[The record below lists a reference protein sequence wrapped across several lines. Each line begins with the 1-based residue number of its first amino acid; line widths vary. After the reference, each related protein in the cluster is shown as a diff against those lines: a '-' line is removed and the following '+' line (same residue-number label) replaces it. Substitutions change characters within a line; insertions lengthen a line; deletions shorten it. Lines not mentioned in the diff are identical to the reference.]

1 VTTSSPNNPTA
12 TPSPTSRFVV
22 TLTGGIGSGKT
33 TVANMF
39 GELGAALVDTDAIA
53 HRLSAPGG
61 LAIAAISATFGAA
74 FINQEGAMDRAK
86 MRAHVFSDSTARKK
100 LEAILHPLIRS
111 ETAREATD
119 AQGDYV
125 MLVVPLLVES
135 ADWKKRAGRVLVVDC
150 SVETQIARVMLRNQL
165 SRTEVE
171 AIIAVQAS
179 RAQRLAAADDVIE
192 NDADAAALKPQI
204 ARLHAKYVR
213 LAKTNDVQHL

>member
-1 VTTSSPNNPTA
+1 
-12 TPSPTSRFVV
+12 
-22 TLTGGIGSGKT
+22 
-33 TVANMF
+33 M
-39 GELGAALVDTDAIA
+39 
-53 HRLSAPGG
+53 
-61 LAIAAISATFGAA
+61 
-74 FINQEGAMDRAK
+74 
-86 MRAHVFSDSTARKK
+86 
-100 LEAILHPLIRS
+100 
-111 ETAREATD
+111 
-119 AQGDYV
+119 
-125 MLVVPLLVES
+125 
-135 ADWKKRAGRVLVVDC
+135 LVVDC

>member
-1 VTTSSPNNPTA
+1 MTTSSHSA
-12 TPSPTSRFVV
+12 PSPTSRFVV
-22 TLTGGIGSGKT
+22 TITGGIGSGKT

-61 LAIAAISATFGAA
+61 LAIAAISTTFGTE
-74 FINQEGAMDRAK
+74 FISQDGAMDRVR
-86 MRAHVFSDSTARKK
+86 MRAHVFADSAARKK

-111 ETAREATD
+111 ETAREAGD

-135 ADWKKRAGRVLVVDC
+135 ADWKRRAGRVLVVDC

-165 SRTEVE
+165 SRPEVE
-171 AIIAVQAS
+171 AIIAAQAS

-204 ARLHAKYVR
+204 ARLHAQYLT